1 MTWAFSACCEAFAYS
16 MKWAKWASGD
26 TLLVVTAILLA
37 FIMVPMC
44 LLWVGQVYLILTNS
58 TTYEQTKEDHPTGE

>member
-1 MTWAFSACCEAFAYS
+1 